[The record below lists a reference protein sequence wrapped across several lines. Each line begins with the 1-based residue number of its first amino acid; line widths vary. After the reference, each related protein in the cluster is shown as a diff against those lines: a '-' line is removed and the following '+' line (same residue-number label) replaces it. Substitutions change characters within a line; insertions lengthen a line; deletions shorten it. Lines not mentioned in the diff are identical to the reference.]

1 MSALETLVSNMT
13 VAQLAE
19 VAGLGVDEI
28 VALVLTKAALHRSQS
43 ATKSQ
48 ANRRKGPKPR
58 AGVINTK
65 EAAAGEVNTRTREG
79 REAFDKAILEF
90 LGGCEEPARASEV
103 RKGVGG
109 TAAQIRA
116 RLNHLI
122 EETGQVA
129 FEGRAAGTR
138 YWVAK

>member
-28 VALVLTKAALHRSQS
+28 VALILTKAALHRSQS

-48 ANRRKGPKPR
+48 ATRRKGPQPR

-65 EAAAGEVNTRTREG
+65 EARAEVNTRTREG
-79 REAFDKAILEF
+79 REVVDNAILEF
-90 LGGCEEPARASEV
+90 LGGCEAPARASEV
-103 RKGVGG
+103 RKAVGG